1 MKTTTQKTLPPRIV
15 AILRKAELATYRQ
28 GRKS

>member
-1 MKTTTQKTLPPRIV
+1 MKTNQKTLSPRVI